1 MLLNNVNRNL
11 VLIFTPSWLA
21 IIDLFEW
28 LLSSVAKPL
37 VQLRYPKTTRYEAFL
52 DFLLERSILLL

>member
-11 VLIFTPSWLA
+11 DLIFTPAWLA

-37 VQLRYPKTTRYEAFL
+37 VNLAAIFSTN
-52 DFLLERSILLL
+52 